1 MGERSIFHAT
11 FLITKRL
18 FLFFPF
24 CKIVSITRTG
34 GWEEIQGFRGHAQRG
49 RNEGSNYRRQST
61 VCSVI
66 NSIINSVHDEWMN
79 RHARLSFLPPRSFI
93 TPRYTSSS
101 SFAGRERDF
110 YRSSTRR
117 KEPRKGEPVLPFHT
131 RRCTKPLSLRWH
143 FQLVRIAGKHHAS
156 FFFPFFFCGMSLQNV
171 GTRKFTGIVWH
182 QIYIYIFLK
191 CEIVRFQ
198 YFLSILT
205 N

>member
-156 FFFPFFFCGMSLQNV
+156 FFFLFFFAECL
-171 GTRKFTGIVWH
+171 FTELGNSPVLCDIR
-182 QIYIYIFLK
+182 YIYIF
-191 CEIVRFQ
+191 F
-198 YFLSILT
+198 
-205 N
+205 